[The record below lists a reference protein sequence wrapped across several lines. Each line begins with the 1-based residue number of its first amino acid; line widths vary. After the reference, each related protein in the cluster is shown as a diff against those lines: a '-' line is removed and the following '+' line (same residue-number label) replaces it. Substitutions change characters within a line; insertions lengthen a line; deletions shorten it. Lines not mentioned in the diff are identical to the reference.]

1 MLRRPKCENTYKKI
15 YLNLSSFRLMYLEFA
30 EYDEVARLTDI
41 AVALMAP
48 MSAIFV
54 GDDELSKMY
63 LTVLKV

>member
-1 MLRRPKCENTYKKI
+1 MNCNTRGAIKVRPVRPQT
-15 YLNLSSFRLMYLEFA
+15 YLEFA
-30 EYDEVARLTDI
+30 EYDAVARLTDI

>member
-1 MLRRPKCENTYKKI
+1 
-15 YLNLSSFRLMYLEFA
+15 MYLEFA
-30 EYDEVARLTDI
+30 EYDAVARLTDI

-48 MSAIFV
+48 MNAIFV